1 MNSEEARDLVA
12 EVAASWVADP
22 GSDVVWSGEYQ
33 GRHGVRVAQ
42 QVRDFTT
49 VWFDVGDR
57 TLGYEAYVAPAPP
70 YNREEVY
77 RQCLLRN
84 AAGWRVRFAVDAEG
98 ALFLR
103 GRIPLDDLSSA
114 DLDAILGA
122 IYDMVE
128 VSFRGIIRSGFV
140 REKSS

>member
-1 MNSEEARDLVA
+1 MNPEAAHELLA

-22 GSDVVWSGEYQ
+22 QSDVVWSGEFE

-57 TLGYEAYVAPAPP
+57 TLGYEAYVTPAPP

-77 RQCLLRN
+77 RQCLVRN

-103 GRIPLDDLSSA
+103 GRIPLDHLDGVE
-114 DLDAILGA
+114 LDAILGA
-122 IYDMVE
+122 IYDMIE
-128 VSFRGIIRSGFV
+128 VSFPGIIRSGFV
-140 REKSS
+140 REKSP

>member
-1 MNSEEARDLVA
+1 MTPEAARDLIV
-12 EVAASWVADP
+12 EASSAWVADP
-22 GSDVVWSGEYQ
+22 ESDVAWSGEYE

-57 TLGYEAYVAPAPP
+57 TLGYEAYLAPPPP

-77 RQCLLRN
+77 RQCLVRN

-98 ALFLR
+98 AIFLR
-103 GRIPLDDLSSA
+103 GRMPLDHVDA
-114 DLDAILGA
+114 TELDAILGA

-128 VSFRGIIRSGFV
+128 VSFRGIIRAGFA
-140 REKSS
+140 REKSP